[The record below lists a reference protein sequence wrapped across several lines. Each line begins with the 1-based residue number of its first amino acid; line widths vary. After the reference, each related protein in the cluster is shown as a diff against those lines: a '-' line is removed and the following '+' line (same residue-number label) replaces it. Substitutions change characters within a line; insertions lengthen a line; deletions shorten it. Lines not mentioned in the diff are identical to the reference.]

1 MAKVVIYARVSTQG
15 QDYERQLA
23 ELRDYARKM
32 EYEVVMEFCEK
43 VSGAKTVAERQALTE
58 LLNFVEGNK
67 VDKVLIYECSRLSRR
82 AVDFLTV
89 IETLTAMKISVY
101 ILQNGLETLLPNGQP
116 NPIAQLVMGILA
128 QFNSLER
135 TLIRNRMESGYNHF
149 RAAGGK
155 VGRKQGYRKSD
166 DVMREQ
172 YQEEIKLLRKGL
184 SLNNIYRIT
193 HISPNTLQKLKKI
206 M

>member
-149 RAAGGK
+149 RAVGGK